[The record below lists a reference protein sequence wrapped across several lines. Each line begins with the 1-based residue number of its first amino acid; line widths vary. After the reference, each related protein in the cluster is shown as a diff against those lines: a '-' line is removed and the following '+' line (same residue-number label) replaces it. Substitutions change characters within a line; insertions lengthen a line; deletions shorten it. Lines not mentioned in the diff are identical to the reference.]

1 MVVAAFRRDKDRT
14 PIFLSTKPQT
24 IMRSLPWRKKTGF
37 KTVPHYC
44 NKNFKSLDI
53 HGTIEISLKDGI
65 QVLGHENDLII
76 SPVFL
81 LVMLSVCCPKVFQ
94 YFDCI
99 VIRKW
104 TYSCMMSQPC
114 AQSQIKI
121 RKWRSYTLQLCCSKI
136 GKFTFTSAL
145 FWFFWAQSLKIH
157 GLCNLTY
164 FKLANHS

>member
-114 AQSQIKI
+114 AQSQSQGTKMAELHVA
-121 RKWRSYTLQLCCSKI
+121 RVAPK
-136 GKFTFTSAL
+136 
-145 FWFFWAQSLKIH
+145 
-157 GLCNLTY
+157 
-164 FKLANHS
+164 

>member
-44 NKNFKSLDI
+44 NKIFKRLDI

-76 SPVFL
+76 SPIFL
-81 LVMLSVCCPKVFQ
+81 VVMLSVCCPKVLKMNILLHDEPALCTITKSR
-94 YFDCI
+94 YENGGATRC
-99 VIRKW
+99 
-104 TYSCMMSQPC
+104 T
-114 AQSQIKI
+114 
-121 RKWRSYTLQLCCSKI
+121 CCSKI